1 MREILNTLYVTTQ
14 GAYVHLDHE
23 TLRLEVDG
31 QTRLR
36 VPLHHLGALV
46 VFGNVLVSP
55 FALHRCAEEGRSV
68 TFLDRRGRFKARV
81 EGPQSGNVLLRRAQY
96 EASRSDER
104 SLTLA
109 RRFVAGK
116 LHNARVLL
124 LRGARETSE
133 TTDRTTLRDAARL
146 LARTIGDLPRASDLD
161 ALRGLE
167 GLGARAYF
175 AALTHLVRVDRHA
188 FGLHG
193 RSRRPPRDRANAL
206 LSFLYAL
213 LLNAC
218 RSALETVGLDPQV
231 GFLHDLR
238 PGRPALALD
247 LMEELRPLFADRLA
261 LALVNLR
268 QVGTESFEEFE
279 GGAVLLSDSGRR
291 TVIEAW
297 ERRRQD
303 ELMHPQLEQR
313 LPLALVPQVQA
324 RLLARALR
332 GDAEYAP
339 FVPR

>member
-1 MREILNTLYVTTQ
+1 MREVLNTLYVTTQ
-14 GAYVHLDHE
+14 GAYVRLDHE
-23 TLRLEVDG
+23 TLRLEVEG

-81 EGPQSGNVLLRRAQY
+81 EGPQSGNVLLRRAQH
-96 EASRSDER
+96 EASLSPER
-104 SLTLA
+104 CLALA

-116 LHNARVLL
+116 LHNTRVLL
-124 LRGARETSE
+124 LRGAREARDSA
-133 TTDRTTLRDAARL
+133 DRTPLRDSARL
-146 LARTIGDLPRASDLD
+146 IARTIADLPRVESLD

-175 AALTHLVRVDRHA
+175 SVWTSLVRADRTL

-218 RSALETVGLDPQV
+218 RSAVESVGLDAQV
-231 GFLHDLR
+231 GFLHELR

-261 LALVNLR
+261 LALINLR
-268 QVGTESFEEFE
+268 QVAAGDFEECD
-279 GGAVLLSDSGRR
+279 GGAVLLSDKGRR

-297 ERRRQD
+297 EQRRQE
-303 ELMHPQLEQR
+303 ELQHPELGQR
-313 LPLALVPQVQA
+313 LPLTLVPQVQA
-324 RLLARALR
+324 RLLARYLR
-332 GDAEYAP
+332 GDAEYVP

>member
-23 TLRLEVDG
+23 TLRLEVEG

-36 VPLHHLGALV
+36 VPLHHLGAVV

-55 FALHRCAEEGRSV
+55 FALHRCAEEGRSL

-81 EGPQSGNVLLRRAQY
+81 EGPQSGNVLLRRAQH
-96 EASRSDER
+96 ETSLAPER
-104 SLTLA
+104 CLALA

-116 LHNARVLL
+116 LHNGRVLL
-124 LRGARETSE
+124 LRGARETQHGA
-133 TTDRTTLRDAARL
+133 DRSTLRDAARL
-146 LARTIGDLPRASDLD
+146 LARTIVDLPRARDLD

-175 AALTHLVRVDRHA
+175 GALSHLVRADRGA
-188 FGLHG
+188 FGMSG

-206 LSFLYAL
+206 LSFIYSL
-213 LLNAC
+213 LLGAC
-218 RSALETVGLDPQV
+218 RAALETVGLDPQV

-247 LMEELRPLFADRLA
+247 LMEELRPLVADRLA

-268 QVGTESFEEFE
+268 QVTSASFEELE
-279 GGAVLLSDSGRR
+279 GGAVLLTESGRR
-291 TVIEAW
+291 VVLEAW
-297 ERRRQD
+297 ERRRQE
-303 ELMHPQLEQR
+303 ELLHPQLGQR

-332 GDAEYAP
+332 GDAEYVP